1 MRMTVERSLSIDAP
15 VSRVWEVVGALDEY
29 HSHANTLT
37 ETVVVSGEGE
47 GAIRHCV
54 DNSGNGW
61 NEMCTIW
68 DPGRQFGFEVD
79 VSTYPLRYRMLFRAF
94 RGTWRVD
101 PADGGA
107 MVTVRFDADV
117 RQAPGASFLARVFA
131 ERVEPELESILESYR
146 TAAEGMGSD
155 TEDRGEEVGEY
166 RQSE

>member
-1 MRMTVERSLSIDAP
+1 MKMTVERSLAIGAP
-15 VSRVWEVVGALDEY
+15 VSRVWEVVAALDEY

-54 DNSGNGW
+54 DNSGNSW
-61 NEMCTIW
+61 NETCNIW
-68 DPGRQFGFEVD
+68 DPGRRFGFEVD

-107 MVTVRFDADV
+107 EVTVRFDAEV
-117 RQAPGASFLARVFA
+117 RRVPRASSLARVFA
-131 ERVEPELESILESYR
+131 KSVEPELESILESYR
-146 TAAEGMGSD
+146 TAAEGSD
-155 TEDRGEEVGEY
+155 VPVPDG
-166 RQSE
+166 